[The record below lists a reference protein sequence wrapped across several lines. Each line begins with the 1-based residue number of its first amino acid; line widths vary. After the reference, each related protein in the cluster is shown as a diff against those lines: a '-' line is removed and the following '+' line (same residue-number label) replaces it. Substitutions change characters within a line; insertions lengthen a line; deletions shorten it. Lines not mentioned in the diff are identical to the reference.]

1 MICEDSEV
9 VVLCLN
15 RKIHGFVQKEKKKKL
30 HDNILLRIIRG

>member
-15 RKIHGFVQKEKKKKL
+15 RKIHGFVQKEKKKE
-30 HDNILLRIIRG
+30 IT

>member
-15 RKIHGFVQKEKKKKL
+15 RKIQGFVQKEKKKE
-30 HDNILLRIIRG
+30 IT